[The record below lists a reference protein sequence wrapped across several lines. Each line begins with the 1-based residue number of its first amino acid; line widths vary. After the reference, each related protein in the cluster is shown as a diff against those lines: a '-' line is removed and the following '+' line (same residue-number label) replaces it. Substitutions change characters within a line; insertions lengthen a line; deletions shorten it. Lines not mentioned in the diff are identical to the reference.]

1 MSAAARIPK
10 AVRSP
15 RGAGPAAGFTL
26 IEMLV
31 AIAIAAILL
40 ALAAPSF
47 EDAAVGSKVSDIAT
61 KVAVAANNARSE
73 AIKRNGEVV
82 VCMSADGE
90 NCTTTGSWEQGWIAF
105 VDRNPRNGAREPSAT
120 SPDEPVVFREAATT
134 SGYKVIEKD
143 GKTSLAFPST
153 GIGATQGTFTVCR
166 ALPAAHK
173 SQRTVLISPMGK
185 GTVQKLE
192 GTTC

>member
-1 MSAAARIPK
+1 MSAASRIAK
-10 AVRSP
+10 AVAR
-15 RGAGPAAGFTL
+15 RTGAALAGGFTL

-47 EDAAVGSKVSDIAT
+47 EDAAVSSKVSDIAT

-82 VCMSADGE
+82 VCMSADGAT
-90 NCTTTGSWEQGWIAF
+90 CAGSGSWEQGWIAF
-105 VDRNPRNGAREPSAT
+105 VDRNPKNGARDPAAT
-120 SPDEPVVFREAATT
+120 SPDEPIVFSEVATT
-134 SGYKVIEKD
+134 SGYKIIEKD
-143 GKTSLAFPST
+143 GKTSLSFPST

-166 ALPAAHK
+166 STPVHK

-185 GTVQKLE
+185 GSVQKLE